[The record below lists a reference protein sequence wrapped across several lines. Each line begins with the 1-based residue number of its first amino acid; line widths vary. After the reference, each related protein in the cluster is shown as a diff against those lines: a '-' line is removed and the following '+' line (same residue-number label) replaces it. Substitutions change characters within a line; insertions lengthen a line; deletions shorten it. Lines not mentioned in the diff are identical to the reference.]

1 MHGVT
6 HIKNVIWIFR
16 VSFALTQTKVVW
28 RLRDII
34 GSAKEKVA
42 FEIWEDL
49 YVAHSIYW
57 SARVVMM
64 FIKASVIRMSH
75 YCPQMHRDMYDK
87 NFKFCDWYVYTC

>member
-6 HIKNVIWIFR
+6 RIKDVIWISR

-42 FEIWEDL
+42 FEIWGDL
-49 YVAHSIYW
+49 YVAHNINW
-57 SARVVMM
+57 SATVIMM
-64 FIKASVIRMSH
+64 FIKASVIRMS
-75 YCPQMHRDMYDK
+75 QMHRDMYDK
-87 NFKFCDWYVYTC
+87 NFKFYDWYVCTC